1 MDFGNPHL
9 DLGNP
14 HLDFD
19 KPDLDSENPIL
30 DFGNP
35 VLNFVQTHQKQA
47 DGTFLTLFR
56 STFWLNSG
64 SRLGRI
70 VVHILSFSLENVR
83 KTHSGSG
90 SQIDGLLV
98 HELSKT
104 GFTNWGFF
112 GSFVDKVTK

>member
-1 MDFGNPHL
+1 MGFA
-9 DLGNP
+9 NP
-14 HLDFD
+14 HLDF
-19 KPDLDSENPIL
+19 ENPIL
-30 DFGNP
+30 DFENP
-35 VLNFVQTHQKQA
+35 VVNSVQTHEKQA
-47 DGTFLTLFR
+47 GVTFLTVFR

-83 KTHSGSG
+83 KTHSGSV
-90 SQIDGLLV
+90 SQIDGILV

>member
-30 DFGNP
+30 GFGNR

-70 VVHILSFSLENVR
+70 VVHMLSFSLENVR

-98 HELSKT
+98 HEFSKT